1 LQSISETILP
11 GVGTRFEFTT
21 TGGLPVGV
29 VVRRDG
35 GRDVLIYDRADPD
48 RCQAVIHLGP
58 ADATTLIDLLGGSA
72 VVARH
77 QEVLRQSL
85 EGIDLE
91 WIAIPESSPAAGNTI
106 AEISMRRNT
115 GASIVSILRGDA
127 WTTSPPSDFRIE
139 SGDTVVVVGA
149 PDAIAQARASLVD
162 A

>member
-1 LQSISETILP
+1 MVSISETILP

-21 TGGLPVGV
+21 SGGLPVGV

-48 RCQAVIHLGP
+48 RCQTVVHL
-58 ADATTLIDLLGGSA
+58 AQTDTNALIDLLGGSS

-91 WIAIPESSPAAGNTI
+91 WIAIHQDDPAAGKTI
-106 AEISMRRNT
+106 AETAMRQKT
-115 GASIVSILRGDA
+115 KASIVSVLRDDA
-127 WTTSPPSDFRIE
+127 WTTSPPSDFRIQ
-139 SGDTVVVVGA
+139 SGDTVVIVGS
-149 PDAIAQARASLVD
+149 PEAIAQARAALVN

>member
-1 LQSISETILP
+1 MPSISETILP

-21 TGGLPVGV
+21 SSGLPLGV

-48 RCQAVIHLGP
+48 RCQTVIHLEH
-58 ADATTLIDLLGGSA
+58 ADANTLIDLLGGSA

-91 WIAIPESSPAAGNTI
+91 WIVIHQDDPAAGKTI
-106 AEISMRRNT
+106 AETAMRHQT
-115 GASIVSILRGDA
+115 GASIVSVLRGDA

-139 SGDTVVVVGA
+139 AGDTVVIVGA
-149 PDAIAQARASLVD
+149 PEANALARASLSD